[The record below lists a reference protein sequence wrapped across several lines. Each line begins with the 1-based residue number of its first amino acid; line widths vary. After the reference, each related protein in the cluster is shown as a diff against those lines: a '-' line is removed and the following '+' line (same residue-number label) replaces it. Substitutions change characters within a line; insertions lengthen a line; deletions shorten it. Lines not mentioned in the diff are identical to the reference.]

1 MTARAKRLLPVALLV
16 SACASTP
23 PFTAADRE
31 AVASEIRST
40 LAELT
45 EAMNDHDPERVVAF
59 YSDAPEFLFLGC
71 TSAITGGARF
81 KQIVVPTYG
90 PGRGATFVQR
100 VARVQVL
107 SPTAAV
113 ALQRGSSSR
122 APALFWTRVLVK
134 EDGRWVITYEHQSW
148 PGCDPPPA
156 PHRFTAQ
163 DDSAAGRDVERVP

>member
-1 MTARAKRLLPVALLV
+1 MTLRAKRLLPVALLV
-16 SACASTP
+16 SACASAP
-23 PFTAADRE
+23 PFTPADRE
-31 AVASEIRST
+31 ALASEVRAT

-45 EAMNDHDPERVVAF
+45 EAINDHELERVAAL
-59 YSDAPEFLFLGC
+59 YTDAPEFLFLGC

-81 KQIVVPTYG
+81 KQVVVPTYG

-148 PGCDPPPA
+148 PGCDPPKQPHPSMA
-156 PHRFTAQ
+156 PG
-163 DDSAAGRDVERVP
+163 DSAGLLPGEISR

>member
-1 MTARAKRLLPVALLV
+1 MSARAKRILPVVLLV
-16 SACASTP
+16 SACEPTP
-23 PFTAADRE
+23 TFTAADRQ
-31 AVASEIRST
+31 AVASEVRAT

-45 EAMNDHDPERVVAF
+45 EAMNDH
-59 YSDAPEFLFLGC
+59 
-71 TSAITGGARF
+71 
-81 KQIVVPTYG
+81 
-90 PGRGATFVQR
+90 
-100 VARVQVL
+100 RVQVL

-156 PHRFTAQ
+156 PHPYTAPG
-163 DDSAAGRDVERVP
+163 DSAGLLP